1 MFAPFTDCISEIN
14 ITQVNNVKEIDVL
27 SLSQYYR
34 DEPALN
40 KNDSIIGFPDDD
52 NSALFKFKLTIT
64 DQTGYDGTKDVE
76 IIVPLKYSSN
86 FWRTLELINCE
97 INLIITWSANC
108 FIIANAIDGQV
119 PKNAKIDVKLYASVV
134 ALSTEDNVKL
144 LDKLKSGF
152 NRTFNW
158 NEYHSKAT
166 IQKRNQ
172 ILRLFN

>member
-1 MFAPFTDCISEIN
+1 M
-14 ITQVNNVKEIDVL
+14 

-40 KNDSIIGFPDDD
+40 KNDSIIGFPDDN

-64 DQTGYDGTKDVE
+64 NQTGYDGTKDVE

-97 INLIITWSANC
+97 INLIITWSANY

-119 PKNAKIDVKLYASVV
+119 PKNAKSDTKLYASVV
-134 ALSTEDNVKL
+134 ALSTEDNVNL

-152 NRTFNW
+152 NRTINW

-166 IQKRNQ
+166 IQKRSQ